1 MLVKGNFIISGPG
14 ILVSEEKTGHEMSN
28 RSSFSDTSQGMN
40 ISEIGF
46 LFAEGFWKLSDL

>member
-28 RSSFSDTSQGMN
+28 RSSFSDTSQGTN